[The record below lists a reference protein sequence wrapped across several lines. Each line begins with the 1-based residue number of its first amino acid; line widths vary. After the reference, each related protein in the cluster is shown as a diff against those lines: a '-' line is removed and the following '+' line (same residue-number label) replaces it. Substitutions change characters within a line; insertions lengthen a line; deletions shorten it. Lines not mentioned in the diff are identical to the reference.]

1 MVPQEIHDAVLEH
14 LTTARPTNINGVE
27 AKDPRLAGDPA
38 DIQFGRSKAATGRRL
53 QVVDYMGANGHRW
66 HFVLFLRQE
75 EDGRWRVHGGGG
87 GGGDMLIRP
96 YPWVNLA
103 ASWGDFG
110 MWAGGYLS
118 DNGMGVTRARLIG
131 PDNLVIEDTIAEG
144 HALFMTEHP
153 VHDLAPIVAELFNDS
168 GELVGSHKAFATSH

>member
-1 MVPQEIHDAVLEH
+1 MVPQEIRDAVLEH
-14 LTTARPTNINGVE
+14 LTTSRPTNINGVE
-27 AKDPRLAGDPA
+27 TIDPRRAEDPS
-38 DIQFGRSKAATGRRL
+38 DIQFGRAKDTPGRRL
-53 QVVDYMGANGHRW
+53 QVVDYKDQHGRPW

-153 VHDLAPIVAELFNDS
+153 VHYLAPIVAELFNDS